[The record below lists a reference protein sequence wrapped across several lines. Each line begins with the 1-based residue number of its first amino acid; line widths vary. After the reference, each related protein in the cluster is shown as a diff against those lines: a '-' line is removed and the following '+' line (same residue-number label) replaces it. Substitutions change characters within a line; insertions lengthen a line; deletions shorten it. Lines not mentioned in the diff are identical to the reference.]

1 LQTSENL
8 ALARPPLRRWTSSAR
23 ASVWVTVWATVCAR
37 LRKLHLPIT
46 LFGESDAKRAE
57 RLRLAEMQRAANLAS
72 ESHRGL
78 SLKLVGTM
86 HEHVR
91 ARARVC
97 VRIHMGRPS

>member
-1 LQTSENL
+1 MCS
-8 ALARPPLRRWTSSAR
+8 
-23 ASVWVTVWATVCAR
+23 R

-78 SLKLVGTM
+78 HLAEM
-86 HEHVR
+86 
-91 ARARVC
+91 RVQA
-97 VRIHMGRPS
+97 